1 MISFEELEYYYN
13 NNKEKFDEWVNKS
26 TFELDYYTKEG
37 QLLILINTYK
47 IENYIVNL
55 LNEHFKDSN
64 IKFSHY
70 DEFFRYYYPELKH
83 SNGPDIKVITD
94 KERYFIEVKTF
105 ISDRSFKKTIS
116 FYSVAYKYG
125 IEFAKKTYGE
135 HMNVCDYRYK
145 YDTRYM
151 VFVLHKQ
158 NNIVCVFMNTST
170 GDIVAIKNDT
180 LDGLYEIPKNAKK
193 PSAKLSKQ

>member
-13 NNKEKFDEWVNKS
+13 NNKEKFNEWVNKS

-47 IENYIVNL
+47 IENYIVDL
-55 LNEHFKDSN
+55 LNEHFKDAN

-94 KERYFIEVKTF
+94 EGKELGTLTDVIETGSNDVYVV
-105 ISDRSFKKTIS
+105 SDGKSEVLIPAIHDCIV
-116 FYSVAYKYG
+116 SV
-125 IEFAKKTYGE
+125 
-135 HMNVCDYRYK
+135 
-145 YDTRYM
+145 
-151 VFVLHKQ
+151 
-158 NNIVCVFMNTST
+158 ST
-170 GDIVAIKNDT
+170 EDRLMTVH
-180 LDGLYEIPKNAKK
+180 LLPGLVED
-193 PSAKLSKQ
+193 